1 MATLA
6 AGSARP
12 PDSAARA
19 LPGARYS
26 APKITKLATS
36 RLPISIASRRTRN
49 RTVLSLLPAEVVR
62 PRREHVGERA
72 DSAAEAVVHHQDV
85 RRLCV
90 GYPRELLG
98 GQLLG
103 LGDEPGPRVQVGG
116 AACLPEQRRDLRI
129 AEVVIVLRPA

>member
-26 APKITKLATS
+26 APNITKLATS
-36 RLPISIASRRTRN
+36 RLPASIASRRARN
-49 RTVLSLLPAEVVR
+49 RMMRSLLPAEVVG

-72 DSAAEAVVHHQDV
+72 DRAGQAVVQQQHV
-85 RRLCV
+85 RRLRA
-90 GYPRELLG
+90 GDPRELLR
-98 GQLLG
+98 GQVLG
-103 LGDEPGPRVQVGG
+103 LDDERGPCVSVGG
-116 AACLPEQRRDLRI
+116 AARLAEQRG
-129 AEVVIVLRPA
+129 